1 VALAGTGRA
10 RRILCIATFWNK
22 GAYMAYA
29 FTYAGCVVV
38 VYVWGFLRISSQMKN
53 ANDKHGSVSYTFKED
68 GFEYRSSLSHSETGP
83 QSTVPSRP
91 ADPQTQFPRR
101 HPSFVEHSYVDV

>member
-1 VALAGTGRA
+1 VALTGTGRA

-68 GFEYRSSLSHSETGP
+68 GFEYRSSLSHSETAWAAID
-83 QSTVPSRP
+83 R
-91 ADPQTQFPRR
+91 A
-101 HPSFVEHSYVDV
+101 VETRGSPNAISPTAPFLR